1 MLDELLVT
9 PGSSVRLSSYKTN
22 ETFGWDKEWAQA
34 ELVIQLER
42 LQALQTRLYAESTR
56 AVLVVLQARDAGG
69 KDGVIRNVLT
79 GVNPAGVRVTSFKV
93 PVGQEAAH
101 DYLWRIHAACP
112 AKGEIGVFNRS
123 HYEDVLVVRVKKLVP
138 KAQWQRRFRH
148 ICEFEQ
154 MLADEG
160 TTIVKIY
167 LNVSKE
173 EQRERFQ
180 DRVDDPEER
189 WKFRLGDLDDRKL
202 WAEYTK
208 AYQDAFAA
216 TSTDA
221 APWHI
226 VPGDR
231 KWARDL
237 AVAKLLVSTLEG
249 LDPQLPPPEPGIE
262 GLQVT

>member
-1 MLDELLVT
+1 VT
-9 PGSSVRLSSYKTN
+9 PGSSVRLSSYKTD
-22 ETFGWDKEWAQA
+22 ETFGWDKAWAQA
-34 ELVIQLER
+34 ELVTQLER
-42 LQALQTRLYAESTR
+42 LQALQTRLYAESSR

-93 PVGQEAAH
+93 PAGPETAH
-101 DYLWRIHAACP
+101 DYLWRVHAACP

-123 HYEDVLVVRVKKLVP
+123 HYEDVLVVRVKKLVA
-138 KAQWQRRFRH
+138 KAQWHRRYHH
-148 ICEFEQ
+148 IREFEQ
-154 MLADEG
+154 MLTDEG

-173 EQRERFQ
+173 EQRKRFQ

-189 WKFRLGDLDDRKL
+189 WKFRLGDLEDRKL
-202 WAEYTK
+202 WSEYTR
-208 AYQDAFAA
+208 AYQDAFTA
-216 TSTDA
+216 TSTDD

-231 KWARDL
+231 KWSRDL
-237 AVAKLLVSTLEG
+237 AVAILLVATLER
-249 LDPQLPPPEPGIE
+249 LDPQLPAPSRASKASSH
-262 GLQVT
+262 VNRR